1 MISIQK
7 TGPGRGGGASAGV
20 GLGLA
25 FRGVFNGDR
34 RCGGVHRVR
43 SRCALWAQVTGGVF
57 LEAESWKSRRREY
70 SCSFAQSGLPAGA
83 VARGSEA
90 MPAGGKDARPGG
102 LVVSVSHLVGPFRS
116 LLR

>member
-25 FRGVFNGDR
+25 FRGVFNGDH

-43 SRCALWAQVTGGVF
+43 S
-57 LEAESWKSRRREY
+57 
-70 SCSFAQSGLPAGA
+70 
-83 VARGSEA
+83 
-90 MPAGGKDARPGG
+90 
-102 LVVSVSHLVGPFRS
+102 
-116 LLR
+116 